1 MRTVLALAFFST
13 TLLLSPCAAQR
24 GSQRQPMEFWAFTGP
39 WDPQSAASIR
49 RHGHLL
55 NAIVTGWIGLDST
68 TGRPI
73 IPSPYPDTT
82 RPEKGTPAR
91 MAIITSWHGDRFHA
105 RSIRSLAANPPRL
118 GEAARAIAAHA
129 SLSGYRGLV
138 LDFEDLSPRDLDAQT
153 RVIKAITDSAHAR
166 GIPTVAVAIPAGD
179 TAGYPAKKLLTVAD
193 FILVMLYD
201 QHWSGSAPGPI
212 SEPSWVRRSLAIRV
226 AEAGAARIVAGLPT
240 YGYRWRAGQPGE
252 GISFAEA
259 RREARAAGTE
269 LQRDRAS
276 QTLRASRAGSW
287 DIWVTDAQLVRTL
300 LDEVARS
307 GVRKV
312 SLWRLGQE
320 DPALWEGVVQ

>member
-1 MRTVLALAFFST
+1 MRTVLSLAFFST
-13 TLLLSPCAAQR
+13 TLLLSPCEAQR
-24 GSQRQPMEFWAFTGP
+24 GAQRQPMEFWAFTGP

-49 RHGHLL
+49 QHGHLL

-105 RSIRSLAANPPRL
+105 RSIRTLAANAARL
-118 GEAARAIAAHA
+118 GEAARAIATHA
-129 SLSGYRGLV
+129 SRSGYRGLV
-138 LDFEDLSPRDLDAQT
+138 LDFEDLSPRDLDAQM
-153 RVIKAITDSAHAR
+153 RVIKAITDSAHGR

-179 TAGYPAKKLLTVAD
+179 TAAYPARKLLTVAD
-193 FILVMLYD
+193 FVLVMLYD

-240 YGYRWRAGQPGE
+240 YGYRWRAGRPGE

-259 RREARAAGTE
+259 RREAQAAGTE

-276 QTLRASRAGSW
+276 QTLRASRSGSW
-287 DIWVTDAQLVRTL
+287 DIWVTDAQLLRTL
-300 LDEVARS
+300 VDEVARS

-320 DPALWEGVVQ
+320 DPALWESVVR